1 MNKKLNTNTFSSTC
15 PHDCPS
21 TCSLKIDLGPDGRM
35 VRVRG
40 AEENTYTDGV
50 ICAKVARY
58 AERVHHPDRLTKSYR
73 RTGEKGS
80 GDFQEITFDAALD
93 EVAET
98 FLKLAQLHGTETVW
112 PYYYAGT
119 MGLVQRD
126 AINGLRHKMR
136 YSRQH
141 NSICTTPAWAG
152 YVAGTGRLGGV
163 DPREMAKA
171 DCIVIWGTNP
181 VATQVNVMTHAIKA
195 RKERGTKIVV
205 VDIYETGTM
214 KQADHKIIL
223 RPGTDS
229 ALAAAIM
236 HVLFRDGLADRDYLE
251 RYTDDP
257 KGLEAH
263 LTERT
268 PQWAA
273 DITGLSVD
281 AINQLAHLMGSNP
294 KTYIRLGYGMTRQ
307 QNGTSTMHAITSIA
321 AVTGSWLHEG
331 GGAFHSNSGTYPIN
345 NNLIQGIDAVD
356 PDIRTLD
363 QSRIGAVLCGE
374 AADLYGGPP
383 VHGLFIQNINPMV
396 VAPDLR
402 KVRRGFLRD
411 DLFTCVHEQFMT
423 ETALMADI
431 VLPATMFSEHDD
443 IYRSGG
449 HTHLSLGPKIMDP
462 PEGCRSNYEVIC
474 GLASRLGLDDP
485 LYKVSAREQADV
497 IVKTSGKTDW
507 GQMQNDPWLDM
518 GLDFNEA
525 HFVDGF
531 NWPDGKY
538 RFKPIWDDVM
548 YPFRSPDSMGLLGD
562 LQSMPVFP
570 DHWDNNETIDET
582 HKFNL
587 ATSPARQF
595 LNTSFTETP
604 TSIKREGRP
613 TLLIHPDDA
622 REQAIKDGDEVVIG
636 NEQGE
641 VHLHANHFAGL
652 LCGTL
657 IAEGV
662 WPNKAHIKGEG
673 INTLITDRPIAP
685 FGGVSF
691 HDCRV
696 WLKRVEN
703 QA

>member
-1 MNKKLNTNTFSSTC
+1 
-15 PHDCPS
+15 
-21 TCSLKIDLGPDGRM
+21 M

-40 AEENTYTDGV
+40 AEENTYTAGI

-58 AERVHHPDRLTKSYR
+58 AERIHHPDRLTKSYR
-73 RTGEKGS
+73 RIGEKGS
-80 GDFQEITFDAALD
+80 GDFQEIPVDDALD

-98 FLKLAQLHGTETVW
+98 FLKLAQIHGSQAIW
-112 PYYYAGT
+112 PYYFAGT

-136 YSRQH
+136 YSGQH

-163 DPREMAKA
+163 DPREMAKS

-195 RKERGTKIVV
+195 RKERGAKIIV

-223 RPGTDS
+223 KPGSDA
-229 ALAAAIM
+229 ALAASIM
-236 HVLFRDGLADRDYLE
+236 HVLFRDGLADHDYLE

-263 LTERT
+263 LEERT
-268 PQWAA
+268 PEWASN
-273 DITGLSVD
+273 ITGLSVEV
-281 AINQLAHLMGSNP
+281 INEFAHMIGHNKKS
-294 KTYIRLGYGMTRQ
+294 YIRLGYGMTRQ

-331 GGAFHSNSGTYPIN
+331 GGAFHSNTGSYPVN
-345 NNLIQGIDAVD
+345 NNQIQGRDAVD
-356 PDIRTLD
+356 PDSRILD

-374 AADLYGGPP
+374 QADLYGGPP
-383 VHGLFIQNINPMV
+383 VNGLFIQNINPMV

-402 KVRRGFLRD
+402 KVRRGFSRD

-431 VLPATMFSEHDD
+431 VLPATMFSEHND
-443 IYRSGG
+443 IYRGGG
-449 HTHLSLGPKIMDP
+449 HTYLSIGPKFMEP
-462 PEGCRSNYEVIC
+462 PEDCRSNYEVIC
-474 GLASRLGLDDP
+474 ALAKKLGLEDD
-485 LYKVSAREQADV
+485 LYKMSAREQSDL
-497 IVKTSGKTDW
+497 ILKTSGQADW
-507 GQMQNDPWLDM
+507 DQLQREPWRDV
-518 GLDFNEA
+518 GLDFNDA
-525 HFVDGF
+525 HFLNGF

-548 YPFRSPDSMGLLGD
+548 YPYRSPDSMGLLGD
-562 LQSMPVFP
+562 VQSMPTFP
-570 DHWDNNETIDET
+570 DHWDNNEAVDEIHT
-582 HKFNL
+582 FNL

-613 TLLIHPDDA
+613 ILLIHPDDA
-622 REQAIKDGDEVVIG
+622 HAHAISEGDEVVIG

-641 VHLHANHFAGL
+641 VHLHARLFSGV

-673 INTLITDRPIAP
+673 INTLITARPIAP
-685 FGGVSF
+685 FGGASF

-696 WLKRVEN
+696 WLKGVKAE
-703 QA
+703 A